1 MIKTKYSSE
10 TNSKEFKQTESITI
24 LCELYLIT
32 YGKLKWY
39 NIKAE
44 MSIAFACDFPNR
56 WTFNLNLYGD
66 LSGVGSL

>member
-1 MIKTKYSSE
+1 
-10 TNSKEFKQTESITI
+10 
-24 LCELYLIT
+24 
-32 YGKLKWY
+32 
-39 NIKAE
+39 